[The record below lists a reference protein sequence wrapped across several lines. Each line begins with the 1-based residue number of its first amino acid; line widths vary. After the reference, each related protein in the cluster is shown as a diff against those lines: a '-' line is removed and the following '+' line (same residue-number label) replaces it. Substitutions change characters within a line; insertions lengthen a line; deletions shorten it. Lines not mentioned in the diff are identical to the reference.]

1 MSQHPT
7 TAADFGLDDN
17 APRYLGASRQAS
29 AGSVT
34 LFGAGYDGTT
44 SFRPGTRFGPNA
56 IREASDG
63 LETYSPVQDR
73 DLDDLGLCDLGNVD
87 ASFGPPEPVLERV
100 TAAAAA
106 LVGAGLRPVMLGGE
120 HSLTP
125 AAVRAAAAAHHDL
138 VVVQL
143 DAHADLRAEYLG
155 QPNSHACAMRRCLGV
170 DGVSALVQVGIR
182 SGTRQ
187 EFAEMREAGRYVA
200 PRPAALADRL
210 ATLGERPIYLTVDLD
225 VFDPSQLPGTG
236 TPEPGGIDWAVF
248 ESLLSVLP
256 GERIVAAD
264 VMELAPTLDP
274 TGVSSILA
282 AKVVREIV
290 LRMGPR

>member
-1 MSQHPT
+1 MSQPAM
-7 TAADFGLDDN
+7 TADDFGLDDN
-17 APRYLGASRQAS
+17 APRYIGAARQAG
-29 AGSVT
+29 AGAVA

-44 SFRPGTRFGPNA
+44 SYRPGTRFGPNA

-73 DLDDLGLCDLGNVD
+73 DLDDLGFCDLGNVD

-100 TAAAAA
+100 ESAVARLVAAQ
-106 LVGAGLRPVMLGGE
+106 LRPVMLGGE

-125 AAVRAAAAAHHDL
+125 AAVRAVAAAHPDL
-138 VVVQL
+138 VVVQF
-143 DAHADLRAEYLG
+143 DAHADLRSEYLG
-155 QPNSHACAMRRCLGV
+155 QPNSHACAMRRCL
-170 DGVSALVQVGIR
+170 DAPGVSSLVQVGIR

-187 EFAEMREAGRYVA
+187 EFAEMREASRYVA

-210 ATLGERPIYLTVDLD
+210 AGLGERPIYLTVDLD
-225 VFDPSQLPGTG
+225 VFDPACLPGTG
-236 TPEPGGIDWAVF
+236 TPEPGGVDWTVF
-248 ESLLSVLP
+248 EALLSVLP

-282 AKVVREIV
+282 AKVVRELV
-290 LRMGPR
+290 LKMGPT